1 MTNNNVSIGSTTLAG
16 WGTALTAFVAAGITY
31 LTGDH
36 SAQSVTAVEL
46 AGIGVLTGSITQ
58 IARYFQAHKMIPE
71 QKIAETIGNTLSSKT
86 PNVLLSEGKKVVTDI
101 EDVVKDPAS
110 LLDVSQ
116 DEEIAHDID
125 SIATGTPAQTPD
137 GNNATVINQPI
148 ENVSPP
154 VTQEVTS

>member
-1 MTNNNVSIGSTTLAG
+1 MSSNNNVSIGSTTLAG

-46 AGIGVLTGSITQ
+46 AGIGVLSGVITQ

-71 QKIAETIGNTLSSKT
+71 QKIAESFGKSFNA
-86 PNVLLSEGKKVVTDI
+86 PNVLIEKGKNIVSDVEK
-101 EDVVKDPAS
+101 VVKDPAS
-110 LLDVSQ
+110 LLDISQ

-137 GNNATVINQPI
+137 GNNAIVQSPI
-148 ENVSPP
+148 ETVSPP
-154 VTQEVTS
+154 AAQEVTS

>member
-1 MTNNNVSIGSTTLAG
+1 MTNNNVSIGTTTLAG

-46 AGIGVLTGSITQ
+46 AGVGVLSGVITQ

-71 QKIAETIGNTLSSKT
+71 QKIAESFGKSFNA
-86 PNVLLSEGKKVVTDI
+86 PNVLVEKGKNIVS
-101 EDVVKDPAS
+101 DVEKIVKDPVS
-110 LLDVSQ
+110 LLDITQ

-137 GNNATVINQPI
+137 GNNATIQPHV
-148 ENVSPP
+148 EKVSPP
-154 VTQEVTS
+154 VTQEIVS